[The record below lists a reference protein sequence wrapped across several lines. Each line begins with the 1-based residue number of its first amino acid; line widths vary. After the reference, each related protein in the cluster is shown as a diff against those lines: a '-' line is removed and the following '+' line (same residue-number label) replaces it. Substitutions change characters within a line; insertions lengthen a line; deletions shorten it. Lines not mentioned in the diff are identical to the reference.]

1 MVPFAPLKHNTYLI
15 LGPKV
20 SQKCILGFF
29 WTLNEWLAQNR
40 PEVELFVVK
49 FSVVFSQ
56 ISYFILGPKVSQ
68 KYILSLFRDLNEGFT
83 LLLVTIHL
91 GQPKH
96 RKD

>member
-1 MVPFAPLKHNTYLI
+1 MVPFAPIKHNPYL
-15 LGPKV
+15 LDPKV

-56 ISYFILGPKVSQ
+56 ISYFILGSKVSQ
-68 KYILSLFRDLNEGFT
+68 KYIFDLFRALNEGFT
-83 LLLVTIHL
+83 QYKPELFGPSYI
-91 GQPKH
+91 
-96 RKD
+96 